1 MVPECWKV
9 VEIGQCL
16 SLLKS
21 GLSRQ
26 LSNDD
31 IGIPVI
37 RSGNMSDQDVDFSD
51 LKFWY
56 IDDPQGANTQS
67 YILDDGDLLI
77 NFINSPSQIGKSCLF
92 KNKIG
97 RPCIYTTN
105 ILRAKA
111 KIDGQYL
118 FYTTKTKQYNDYIQ
132 SITKPAVN
140 QASFTTADFKKYK
153 FPLPP
158 HNEQRK
164 IAQILFTWDKSIAT
178 TEQLLANSQ
187 QQKKALMQQ
196 LLTGKKRLLDNN
208 RIKSRVSKTPYATL
222 PSDWG
227 EISMEEVSSFI
238 TKGATPTTYGFDWQ
252 DTGIPFLR
260 SECVGEDGFK
270 ESGLAF
276 ICDEAHEAMKRSKV
290 FTGDLLITITGNVG
304 RVCKLPEHICEANI
318 NQHIAKITLN
328 PQQVNTDFIY
338 HCLRD
343 IKYRNYFERI
353 TTGQAY
359 PQISLVQVRDVWI
372 PLPSREEQQKI
383 ANVLSIADQQIT
395 TLQQKLAALKQEKQA
410 LMQQLLTGKRRVK
423 VEEAA

>member
-9 VEIGQCL
+9 VEISQCL

-37 RSGNMSDQDVDFSD
+37 RSGNMSDQEVDFSD

-56 IDDPQGANTQS
+56 IDDPQGTNTQS

-77 NFINSPSQIGKSCLF
+77 NFINSSSQIGKSCLF

-118 FYTTKTKQYNDYIQ
+118 FYTTKTKQYNEYIQ

-196 LLTGKKRLLDNN
+196 LLTGK
-208 RIKSRVSKTPYATL
+208 
-222 PSDWG
+222 
-227 EISMEEVSSFI
+227 
-238 TKGATPTTYGFDWQ
+238 
-252 DTGIPFLR
+252 
-260 SECVGEDGFK
+260 
-270 ESGLAF
+270 
-276 ICDEAHEAMKRSKV
+276 
-290 FTGDLLITITGNVG
+290 
-304 RVCKLPEHICEANI
+304 
-318 NQHIAKITLN
+318 
-328 PQQVNTDFIY
+328 
-338 HCLRD
+338 
-343 IKYRNYFERI
+343 
-353 TTGQAY
+353 
-359 PQISLVQVRDVWI
+359 
-372 PLPSREEQQKI
+372 
-383 ANVLSIADQQIT
+383 
-395 TLQQKLAALKQEKQA
+395 
-410 LMQQLLTGKRRVK
+410 RRVK
-423 VEEAA
+423 VEVAA

>member
-26 LSNDD
+26 LSKND

-37 RSGNMSDQDVDFSD
+37 RSGNMSDQEVDFSD

-77 NFINSPSQIGKSCLF
+77 NFINSQSQIGKSCLF

-158 HNEQRK
+158 HYEQRK
-164 IAQILFTWDKSIAT
+164 IAQILFTWDKAIAT

-208 RIKSRVSKTPYATL
+208 GVRFSGEWDKLQIKEIGKVVTGSTPPKNENDNYGGNISWATAEDFIGKYVSDTKVKLSNQGAKKARIIPKGSILVTCIASIGKNAIANENMGTNQQINSVIVNELNSNEFFYYQIEFNVKALKTLAGNTAIPIL
-222 PSDWG
+222 NK
-227 EISMEEVSSFI
+227 SSF
-238 TKGATPTTYGFDWQ
+238 
-252 DTGIPFLR
+252 
-260 SECVGEDGFK
+260 E
-270 ESGLAF
+270 
-276 ICDEAHEAMKRSKV
+276 KV
-290 FTGDLLITITGNVG
+290 
-304 RVCKLPEHICEANI
+304 KLS
-318 NQHIAKITLN
+318 Q
-328 PQQVNTDFIY
+328 PQ
-338 HCLRD
+338 L
-343 IKYRNYFERI
+343 K
-353 TTGQAY
+353 
-359 PQISLVQVRDVWI
+359 
-372 PLPSREEQQKI
+372 EQQKI
-383 ANVLSIADQQIT
+383 AAVLSTADQEIT
-395 TLQQKLAALKQEKQA
+395 ILQQKLAALKQEKKA

-423 VEEAA
+423 VEVAA

>member
-37 RSGNMSDQDVDFSD
+37 RSGNMSDQEVDFSD

-158 HNEQRK
+158 HNEQKK
-164 IAQILFTWDKSIAT
+164 IANILSTWDKAINT
-178 TEQLLANSQ
+178 TERLLANSQ

-196 LLTGKKRLLDNN
+196 LLTGKKRLNGYSGAFKRYHFSDLLKIDSKSLGTKTDPDFEFDYISLSDVELGKIGSVLEHHVYKNAPSRAR
-208 RIKSRVSKTPYATL
+208 RIVKAGDILLSTVRPNLQGFAKISNPHENCIASTGFSVLTPKKGTCGDYIYHYLFSAHITGQINSL
-222 PSDWG
+222 VVGTNYPAINSSD
-227 EISMEEVSSFI
+227 V
-238 TKGATPTTYGFDWQ
+238 
-252 DTGIPFLR
+252 
-260 SECVGEDGFK
+260 
-270 ESGLAF
+270 SGLC
-276 ICDEAHEAMKRSKV
+276 IYCPCYDE
-290 FTGDLLITITGNVG
+290 
-304 RVCKLPEHICEANI
+304 
-318 NQHIAKITLN
+318 
-328 PQQVNTDFIY
+328 QV
-338 HCLRD
+338 
-343 IKYRNYFERI
+343 
-353 TTGQAY
+353 
-359 PQISLVQVRDVWI
+359 
-372 PLPSREEQQKI
+372 KI
-383 ANVLSIADQQIT
+383 AAILNNSDATIIA
-395 TLQQKLAALKQEKQA
+395 LQQKLDALKQEKKA

-423 VEEAA
+423 VDVAA

>member
-1 MVPECWKV
+1 MVPNGWSQKTLEDLSIVERGKFSARPRNDPRYFGGEMPFVQTGDVTGSKTYLNSFTQTLNQDGIGVSKV
-9 VEIGQCL
+9 FPKGTILIIIAANIGDTAITSFDVACPDSVVAIQPYSTKADTYWLKNVLDTKKEDLDSQSTQNAQKNINLQVLKPLVILTPPL
-16 SLLKS
+16 SEQK
-21 GLSRQ
+21 
-26 LSNDD
+26 
-31 IGIPVI
+31 
-37 RSGNMSDQDVDFSD
+37 
-51 LKFWY
+51 
-56 IDDPQGANTQS
+56 
-67 YILDDGDLLI
+67 
-77 NFINSPSQIGKSCLF
+77 
-92 KNKIG
+92 KI
-97 RPCIYTTN
+97 
-105 ILRAKA
+105 A
-111 KIDGQYL
+111 KIL
-118 FYTTKTKQYNDYIQ
+118 
-132 SITKPAVN
+132 S
-140 QASFTTADFKKYK
+140 
-153 FPLPP
+153 
-158 HNEQRK
+158 
-164 IAQILFTWDKSIAT
+164 TWDRAISS

-208 RIKSRVSKTPYATL
+208 GIKPRVSKTPYATL
-222 PSDWG
+222 PCDWG
-227 EISMEEVSSFI
+227 EIAMEEVSSFI

-304 RVCKLPEHICEANI
+304 RVCKLPDHICEANI
-318 NQHIAKITLN
+318 NQRIAKITLN
-328 PQQVNTDFIY
+328 AQQVNTDFIY

-359 PQISLVQVRDVWI
+359 PQISLVQVRDIVI

-383 ANVLSIADQQIT
+383 ANVLSIADKEIT
-395 TLQQKLAALKQEKQA
+395 ALQQKLDALKQEKKA

-423 VEEAA
+423 VEVAA